1 MTIAGTVF
9 VLLFVVFYA
18 AIGILLNLKFPK
30 FDWTN
35 HSVAVKQ
42 SMSVIL
48 SMLIGWAVMILL
60 TILYIFTGKY
70 MDVEIFMIIAEAI
83 SLVLAGGSVLLM
95 RKQGVKMFEK
105 L

>member
-1 MTIAGTVF
+1 
-9 VLLFVVFYA
+9 
-18 AIGILLNLKFPK
+18 
-30 FDWTN
+30 
-35 HSVAVKQ
+35 
-42 SMSVIL
+42 
-48 SMLIGWAVMILL
+48 MILL